1 MLLTYISFNY
11 AELLNKIKNNSVA
24 FIVASFVIGYNCF
37 KTDPISIQE
46 YIVIHHNN
54 TSKVNTMDNLV
65 K

>member
-11 AELLNKIKNNSVA
+11 AELLNIIKNN
-24 FIVASFVIGYNCF
+24 FVASFVIGYNCF
-37 KTDPISIQE
+37 KTDPISTQE

-54 TSKVNTMDNLV
+54 TSKVHTMDNLV

>member
-1 MLLTYISFNY
+1 MQNY
-11 AELLNKIKNNSVA
+11 LIKLKT
-24 FIVASFVIGYNCF
+24 ILWHLYLVASFVIEYNCF

>member
-1 MLLTYISFNY
+1 MQNY
-11 AELLNKIKNNSVA
+11 LIKLKI
-24 FIVASFVIGYNCF
+24 ILWHLYLVASFVIEYNCF
-37 KTDPISIQE
+37 KTDPISIEE